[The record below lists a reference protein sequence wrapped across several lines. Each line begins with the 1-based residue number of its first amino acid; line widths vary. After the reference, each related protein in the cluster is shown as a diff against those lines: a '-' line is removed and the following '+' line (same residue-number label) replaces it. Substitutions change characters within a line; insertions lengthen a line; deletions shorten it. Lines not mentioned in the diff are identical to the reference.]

1 MNRPTL
7 SVVTVVRNGADR
19 IARTVESV
27 LAQDY
32 PSIDYVVVDGASTD
46 GTLEKLETGPW
57 RGRIARVLSEP
68 DRGIYDAMNKGLQ
81 LATGEFVLFMNC
93 GDVFASATAVSAV
106 MADVK
111 SGGDQIVFARW
122 ARRVAGRA
130 DLICAPDLA
139 SGRFNHQAVVYSRS
153 IHRWHGDY
161 LSVPG
166 LSTAD
171 YMFFATLLD
180 SPDVAYRTSDAL
192 LAVIDVDG
200 MSAGLQ
206 TFSQKYAADYL
217 LGRTSRLR
225 LAAVLLLHP
234 VYWALKRRLRGRP

>member
-1 MNRPTL
+1 MKRPTL

-19 IARTVESV
+19 IERTVESV

-32 PSIDYVVVDGASTD
+32 PSIDYVVIDGASTD
-46 GTLEKLETGPW
+46 GTLARLETSHW
-57 RGRIARVLSEP
+57 RGRIARLLSEP

-93 GDVFASATAVSAV
+93 GDVFATATAVSAV

-111 SGGDQIVFARW
+111 GGGEQVVFARW
-122 ARRVAGRA
+122 ARRVAGRP
-130 DLICAPDLA
+130 DLVCAPDLA
-139 SGRFNHQAVVYSRS
+139 SGRFNHQAIVYSRA

-171 YMFFATLLD
+171 YLFFATLLD
-180 SPDVAYRTSDAL
+180 SPEVAHRTSDAL
-192 LAVIDVDG
+192 LAIIDVDG
-200 MSAGLQ
+200 VSAGRQ

-217 LGRTSRLR
+217 VGRTSRLR

-234 VYWALKRRLRGRP
+234 AYSALKRWLRGRR